1 MPNVPKPPNSRTT
14 GPADSA
20 DTSRMTN
27 AALPLGSDGRLA
39 QLSPREMQ
47 VALLSAEGASIAELA
62 RDLGIGTGT
71 VMSIRRHIRNK
82 LGLTRDESLD
92 SALLDVISRLG
103 PATFSTPDSHRPEGA
118 PAASTQATLA
128 RRRYLVLRQAIS
140 ELERTGERI
149 TERAAAMAR
158 MGSELDDPGQGWQL
172 EQLNS
177 LAIGLAHFTEE
188 FIASVRDRSPD

>member
-1 MPNVPKPPNSRTT
+1 
-14 GPADSA
+14 
-20 DTSRMTN
+20 MTN
-27 AALPLGSDGRLA
+27 APLPLGLDGRVA
-39 QLSPREMQ
+39 QLSPREVQ

-92 SALLDVISRLG
+92 SSLLEIVSRLG
-103 PATFSTPDSHRPEGA
+103 MTTPPTPGEPRPQGA
-118 PAASTQATLA
+118 PAGPPSPQATLA

-149 TERAAAMAR
+149 SDRAATMAR
-158 MGSELDDPGQGWQL
+158 MTSEIDDPGQAWQL

-177 LAIGLAHFTEE
+177 LAESLARFTEG
-188 FIASVRDRSPD
+188 FIASIRNRSPD

>member
-1 MPNVPKPPNSRTT
+1 MPEPPDVST
-14 GPADSA
+14 GPADPA
-20 DTSRMTN
+20 DNSRMTN
-27 AALPLGSDGRLA
+27 AALPLGSDGRVA

-92 SALLDVISRLG
+92 SSLLEIVSRLG
-103 PATFSTPDSHRPEGA
+103 MTTSPTPGGPHPQAVPAGPPSA
-118 PAASTQATLA
+118 QATLA

-149 TERAAAMAR
+149 TERVAAMAV
-158 MGSELDDPGQGWQL
+158 MALEMDDPGYAWQL
-172 EQLNS
+172 ERLNS
-177 LAIGLAHFTEE
+177 LAEGLARFTEE
-188 FIASVRDRSPD
+188 FIASVRNRSPD

>member
-1 MPNVPKPPNSRTT
+1 
-14 GPADSA
+14 
-20 DTSRMTN
+20 MTN
-27 AALPLGSDGRLA
+27 AALTLGSDGRVA

-92 SALLDVISRLG
+92 SSLLEIISRLG
-103 PATFSTPDSHRPEGA
+103 TTTMPAREGPRPGGA
-118 PAASTQATLA
+118 PAGPPSAQATLA

-149 TERAAAMAR
+149 RERAAAMAR
-158 MGSELDDPGQGWQL
+158 MASEMDDPGQAWQL

-177 LAIGLAHFTEE
+177 LAEGLAHFTEE
-188 FIASVRDRSPD
+188 FIASVRNRSPD

>member
-1 MPNVPKPPNSRTT
+1 
-14 GPADSA
+14 
-20 DTSRMTN
+20 MTN

-92 SALLDVISRLG
+92 SSLLDIISRLG
-103 PATFSTPDSHRPEGA
+103 PSTFPTPVPRPEGDPARAA
-118 PAASTQATLA
+118 PPTQATLA

-140 ELERTGERI
+140 ELERTRERI
-149 TERAAAMAR
+149 AERAAAMAR
-158 MGSELDDPGQGWQL
+158 MASELDDPGQAWQL
-172 EQLNS
+172 DQLKH
-177 LAIGLAHFTEE
+177 LADGLARFTEE
-188 FIASVRDRSPD
+188 FIASIRGRSPE

>member
-1 MPNVPKPPNSRTT
+1 
-14 GPADSA
+14 
-20 DTSRMTN
+20 MTN
-27 AALPLGSDGRLA
+27 AALPQGSDGRLA

-92 SALLDVISRLG
+92 SSLLDIISRLG
-103 PATFSTPDSHRPEGA
+103 PTKSSPPETQRPEGA
-118 PAASTQATLA
+118 LASASTQATLA

-158 MGSELDDPGQGWQL
+158 MASELDDPSQAWQL
-172 EQLNS
+172 EQLNT
-177 LAIGLAHFTEE
+177 LAGGLARFTEE